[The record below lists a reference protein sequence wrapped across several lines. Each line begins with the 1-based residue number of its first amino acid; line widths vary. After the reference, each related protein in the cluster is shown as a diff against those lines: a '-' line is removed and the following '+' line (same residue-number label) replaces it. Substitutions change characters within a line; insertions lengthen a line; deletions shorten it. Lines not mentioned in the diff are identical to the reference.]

1 VQYRI
6 VKGISGVA
14 PNCKIIPIRAYLG
27 TNYPTSYLAD
37 AVDLA
42 VLNGADIIN
51 HSWSG
56 GGNVTAVTAAIYNAT
71 TNGRGGKGC
80 VFVNSAGNGDAL
92 GIGTAVAFP
101 AYLPTV
107 IAVGAIDRDGARA
120 GFSNYGNDLNLVAPG
135 VDIWTT
141 SISGTNYG
149 IESGTSFAAPHVAGV
164 AALVLSAYPQLH
176 QVQVRQAIESTCQKI
191 NSSIYTYSTTSGHP
205 NGTWDT
211 QVGHGLIDAYAAINI
226 ISTLSARTVNLG
238 FHYNS
243 GPSGA
248 TVSCSGEGTSGY
260 TFTSSGSQNYSAPS
274 YSALT
279 ISQNVSVGSGYCIYL
294 DEDPR
299 GDCVV
304 TGEGTNNMTV
314 TYYLPISSVTVNS
327 LILKFIVQTS

>member
-1 VQYRI
+1 MLLTWAVQ
-6 VKGISGVA
+6 
-14 PNCKIIPIRAYLG
+14 
-27 TNYPTSYLAD
+27 
-37 AVDLA
+37 
-42 VLNGADIIN
+42 NGADVIN
-51 HSWSG
+51 HSWIPDTP
-56 GGNVTAVTAAIYNAT
+56 NTHITNAIDNAT

-80 VFVNSAGNGDAL
+80 VFVNPSGNGDYL
-92 GIGTAVAFP
+92 GNPIAVQYP
-101 AYLPTV
+101 ASLPNV
-107 IAVGAIDRDGARA
+107 IAVGAIDRYGIRRA
-120 GFSNYGNDLNLVAPG
+120 SSNYGYDLNVVAPG
-135 VDIWTT
+135 VFIWSTDPP
-141 SISGTNYG
+141 SPYYFRD
-149 IESGTSFAAPHVAGV
+149 SGTSMAAPHVAGT
-164 AALVLSAYPQLH
+164 AALVLSVYPQLH
-176 QVQVRQAIESTCQKI
+176 QSQVRQTIESTCQKI
-191 NSSIYTYSTTSGHP
+191 NPNTYSYSTTHRP

-299 GDCVV
+299 GDYVV

-327 LILKFIVQTS
+327 LILKFFVQ